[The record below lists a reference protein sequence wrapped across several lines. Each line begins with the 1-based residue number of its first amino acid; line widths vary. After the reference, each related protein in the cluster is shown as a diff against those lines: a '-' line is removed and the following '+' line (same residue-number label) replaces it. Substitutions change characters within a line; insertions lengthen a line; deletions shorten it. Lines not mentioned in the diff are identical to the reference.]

1 MRMFVSFI
9 CNRFHE
15 AFFHSQHKD
24 SDCGEEFVSNPR
36 ELRER
41 KRKSREI
48 AREMKNLKKLNESV
62 KMILASLQSALE
74 MLEHIPYVLFIL
86 GSSSK
91 QPSAAFE
98 VHFQG
103 NFARCDH
110 HERCFL
116 KSESY
121 TKSFSRKV
129 VYFLYFFSSGWCWYI
144 LKRVNLN
151 PVAFQIIRELI
162 SHETAPFFTGEISRF
177 FFLF

>member
-1 MRMFVSFI
+1 MALLSPRKSRVLGVGVGAKGALNLSYLLCI
-9 CNRFHE
+9 KGN
-15 AFFHSQHKD
+15 HSQHKD

-129 VYFLYFFSSGWCWYI
+129 VYFLYFFSSG
-144 LKRVNLN
+144 
-151 PVAFQIIRELI
+151 
-162 SHETAPFFTGEISRF
+162 
-177 FFLF
+177 